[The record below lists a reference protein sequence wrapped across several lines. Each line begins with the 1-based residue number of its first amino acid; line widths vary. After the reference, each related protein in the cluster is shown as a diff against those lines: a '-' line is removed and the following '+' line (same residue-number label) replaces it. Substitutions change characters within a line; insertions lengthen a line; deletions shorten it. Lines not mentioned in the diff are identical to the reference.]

1 MEIRIICIGKIKDKN
16 LDDLINS
23 YIKKIQ
29 AFNKIK
35 IIELNEVTFQKETQ
49 DTINKSLKQEA
60 DLIKPYL
67 KDSFNIGLCI
77 EAQSICSQ
85 VLASKIQ
92 TIFSQ
97 SNAYKN
103 LNFIIGSSHGLDKSI
118 KNMCDLKISLS
129 EMTFPHQLTR
139 LIILEQIY
147 RCFCIIN
154 NISYHK

>member
-16 LDDLINS
+16 LDGLINS

-85 VLASKIQ
+85 VLASKI
-92 TIFSQ
+92 
-97 SNAYKN
+97 
-103 LNFIIGSSHGLDKSI
+103 
-118 KNMCDLKISLS
+118 
-129 EMTFPHQLTR
+129 
-139 LIILEQIY
+139 
-147 RCFCIIN
+147 
-154 NISYHK
+154 